1 MQPSLLE
8 EQEEDRGDEG
18 MNRVLKRMKKAAFLC
33 MAVLLVLNTLPANVF
48 AVEGASIST
57 DSSGGPVSAVGK
69 NPSADSG
76 GEPAPASGES
86 LSADSSGE
94 PVPASG
100 ESLSADSS
108 GEPAPASGESASIDS
123 SASPVFTIEVS
134 AITDSGTTLEF
145 TSDQDGTIYYLIQ
158 ETAKDK
164 PDVDSLKASESFK
177 ITAGLPVAIDTR
189 GLLYNT
195 AYTVYGI
202 AVIEGGP
209 EDSIVSE
216 NFTTAMGEQ
225 AAPVVS
231 LLAAQ
236 LTSDGAELIFES
248 DQAGTYY
255 CLINEEQADTPDAQ
269 AVKAPDEEAVK
280 ETGAILADSAIT
292 VSVTAELDAK
302 KQYTAYL
309 AVENENGM
317 LSEVQSL
324 PITAAM
330 MLRGIMAAG
339 TPDTSWYNISA
350 SSFEISTADQ
360 LAGLAQLLT
369 NADSSGV
376 DNFSGKSIKLT
387 NDIDLSAYQSGTG
400 WIPIGNS
407 PSFSGTFDGNGKT
420 ITGLEITGVEDGR
433 NCGLFSTVVD
443 GTVKNLRLE
452 GISIQLSESHYTGGI
467 VGNMGSGIIENCYV
481 SGMIS
486 VNGGIRIGGITGF
499 ASGGNIR
506 NCVSTVNVTG
516 QNNIGG
522 IAGAL
527 TASIENCYARGSIAA
542 TADKSYSAG
551 GIAGTI
557 AGSASIR
564 NCAAL
569 NSSIKGTNDNSGRIF
584 GLKSGAPTTTNNYA
598 SGAMKVNNEV
608 VVGGSADNKDGVS
621 KSEEEW
627 ITAATWGSSNLNWD
641 PAIWDISE
649 GNLPSLKVFG
659 AAAPPAFISITEDP
673 VSITNVI
680 VGSISG
686 TLSVAAEV
694 TPSGSLSY
702 QWYQSATDSNA
713 GGTAISGANSSSFTI
728 PTTLLAGT
736 YYYFCEVSAGTT
748 SVRSNVARVN
758 VSAVADTTAPVPGAA
773 GALQIASN
781 FFSPERILVS
791 WIKATDNVSSQTGLK
806 YYVYRSTA
814 DNISTVQDCESNGTL
829 QNYGGT
835 SDTDSYSA
843 AWPGAGTTYYF
854 NVVVQDE
861 AGNKAVYQPVLRNGI
876 AFAGQPE
883 AATLAVG
890 YISGSLSAAVA
901 SSPGEILSYQ
911 WYHTVNDGYGS
922 PDILDGETNA
932 SFTLPTSLAVGD
944 HYYFCKASIKGG
956 SIWAYSDR
964 AKVTVLSEATVPTI
978 AGPTSMT
985 LEEGYAAA
993 STGMYTITG
1002 TEPIGVLV
1010 KSGDAK
1016 ITWNDTT
1023 KKLDIAAG
1031 LTAGTYPVTLEASHP
1046 SGKKGTL
1053 NFTLTVNPSPVSSIA
1068 IKTSPYALTYKEG
1081 DILNLNGLV
1090 VTLTKSDGNTEDV
1103 TLADF
1108 GAKGIVADPANGD
1121 TLSGGTSTVT
1131 ITINGKTANQPIT
1144 VKYFSPIPGK
1154 PILVE
1159 KTVSSVTLQTM
1170 TSAATD
1176 ARYRLGTEGT
1186 WQNSPSF
1193 TGLSPNT
1200 SYTFYAQ
1207 YPETATYAESPIS
1220 EGLTVITNK
1229 AALSG
1234 TVTIGGTPKYGEE
1247 LSANTS
1253 ALTSVPE
1260 IGASNLGV
1268 LSYQWKRSDTDITGA
1283 NNALYT
1289 LEAADIGETITVVV
1303 TAANCEGAIT
1313 STGLGPV
1320 AKQQQAA
1327 PAAPTLYNKTA
1338 DMVTLDTVSGMEYLK
1353 DGATWQTS
1361 NAFGSLDP
1369 DTEYTFYMRLKGTT
1383 TKESSPASLPLIV
1396 KTHKA
1401 ALSGT
1406 VTIGGTPKYGALLL
1420 AVTTGLNTT
1429 PAIPDLGELS
1439 YLWKRDGS
1447 VIAGA
1452 NSESYILSSD
1462 DIGKTITIAV
1472 TSANCEGNVTSAA
1485 TAVVEKADGGTAPIV
1500 TGSYT
1505 GNGST
1510 FTYTVNA
1517 ITGAEYKLDSGI
1529 WQDSNVFTG
1538 IAPLSSHTFYVRVRE
1553 TATQKAGE
1561 SGDTGAIIFAKLND
1575 RPVPALNYTVSEGD
1589 FPKTI
1594 TITEAPGA
1602 EYSFNGSS
1610 FSSARTYTSNHSENV
1625 TLSIRLA
1632 ETDTHSVSAT
1642 NSLSINTAN
1651 KNQTAPDVFTLI
1663 YEGINDTSYTVTIPE
1678 TTGAEYSFD
1687 GTSWSGTYTKTGC
1700 MPGETIT
1707 GYKRMAARPGY
1718 NASAAVSDSAALPMF
1733 RVKTPTASPN
1743 GGTFTGSQSITL
1755 FSQTEDAEIYY
1766 TTDGSMPT
1774 IGSTLYT
1781 ASFSLVQTASV
1792 NAIAVKTGMMDSEVL
1807 TVTFTKQ
1814 SENKGSSGDGSSSGS
1829 SSSSGGSSSSY
1840 GSTTKNTATS
1850 SGKKPNQPVTAAA
1863 SVMATAGVSGTASA
1877 AISDKSVT
1885 DAIAKAQE
1893 EAKRQGKTA
1902 NGISVELNVTI
1913 PRGAT
1918 SLSVTLTSSS
1928 LNSLVSAGVSSLE
1941 INGSF
1946 IRVNLDRKALTEV
1959 KKQSSGS
1966 ISITITPK
1974 TKLSASAK
1982 AMTGTRP
1989 LYDITVSC
1997 LKDGKTTAISTFDGG
2012 IVTIAIPYKPGKN
2025 EAAGCLYGVYMDAAG
2040 KVTRVEGSAYDAS
2053 TGAVLIPTGHLSV
2066 YGVGYTAPLQKFVD
2080 TSNHW
2085 AKDSIDYVAGRGLIT
2100 GTFDMTFFPDNAMT
2114 RGMLATALGR
2124 LAGVDTKLY
2133 PTNSFTDVKADS
2145 DFRPYIEWAH
2155 KNGIIQGIG
2164 NQQFAPDRAI
2174 TREEI
2179 SLILQY
2185 YAKATG
2191 YTLPVTRD
2199 AVTYADASRIGNM
2212 YKTSVTAMQQAGIMM
2227 SGSGNKFN
2235 PGDNATRAEVSAML
2249 HRYIKLT
2256 IDPSTAQGWAL
2267 DDAGQWLYYKNG
2279 KPLTG
2284 TQIIDGVEY
2293 YFNADGIRG
2302 IGR

>member
-1 MQPSLLE
+1 M
-8 EQEEDRGDEG
+8 
-18 MNRVLKRMKKAAFLC
+18 
-33 MAVLLVLNTLPANVF
+33 
-48 AVEGASIST
+48 
-57 DSSGGPVSAVGK
+57 
-69 NPSADSG
+69 
-76 GEPAPASGES
+76 EPAPAAGES
-86 LSADSSGE
+86 MGADSS
-94 PVPASG
+94 V
-100 ESLSADSS
+100 
-108 GEPAPASGESASIDS
+108 EPAPAAGESASTGS
-123 SASPVFTIEVS
+123 SALPVLVIGVS

-145 TSDQDGTIYYLIQ
+145 TSDQDGTVYYLIQ

-164 PDVDSLKASESFK
+164 PDVDTLKASESVK
-177 ITAGLPVAIDTR
+177 VTAGLPVAIDTR
-189 GLLYNT
+189 GLLRNT

-202 AVIEGGP
+202 TVIEGGP
-209 EDSIVSE
+209 EDTIVSE

-236 LTSDGAELIFES
+236 LTSDGAELNFES
-248 DQAGTYY
+248 DQDGTYY
-255 CLINEEQADTPDAQ
+255 CLIDEEQADTPDAQ
-269 AVKAPDEEAVK
+269 IVKAPDEAAVK
-280 ETGAILADSAIT
+280 ENGAVLADSAIT
-292 VSVTAELDAK
+292 VSVTGELDAK

-309 AVENENGM
+309 TVENENGM

-324 PITAAM
+324 PVTAPM

-339 TPDTSWYNISA
+339 TPDTSWYNTSA

-360 LAGLAQLLT
+360 LAGLALLLT

-400 WIPIGNS
+400 WVPIGNN

-420 ITGLEITGVEDGR
+420 IRGLEISGAESGYS
-433 NCGLFSTVVD
+433 CGLFSSVAN

-452 GISIQLSESHYTGGI
+452 EISIQLSENHISGGI
-467 VGNMGSGIIENCYV
+467 AANLASGTIENCYV
-481 SGMIS
+481 SGMVS
-486 VNGGIRIGGITGF
+486 VSGGLRIGGITGY
-499 ASGGNIR
+499 ASGGTVR
-506 NCVSTVNVTG
+506 NCVSTVNVSG
-516 QNNIGG
+516 QSYIGG

-527 TASIENCYARGSIAA
+527 NTSVENCYATGNITAIASGSNR
-542 TADKSYSAG
+542 AG
-551 GIAGTI
+551 GIAGNM
-557 AGSASIR
+557 GSSASIH

-569 NSSIKGTNDNSGRIF
+569 NSTIIGSAANSGRIF
-584 GLKSGAPTTTNNYA
+584 GEKNGAAVTTNNYA
-598 SGAMKVNNEV
+598 SSAMLVNGAAVA
-608 VVGGSADNKDGVS
+608 GGSADDKDGAP
-621 KSEEEW
+621 KSGAEW
-627 ITAATWGSSNLNWD
+627 LTAVTWGSAGLNWD
-641 PAIWDISE
+641 TAIWNISE
-649 GNLPSLKVFG
+649 GSLPSLQVFG
-659 AAAPPAFISITEDP
+659 AAAPPAIISITEQP
-673 VSITNVI
+673 ASVTNAI
-680 VGSISG
+680 AGSISG
-686 TLSVAAEV
+686 MLSVAAEV

-702 QWYQSATDSNA
+702 QWYQSTTDSNA

-728 PTTLLAGT
+728 PVTLSAGT
-736 YYYFCEVSAGTT
+736 YYYFCEVSAGT
-748 SVRSNVARVN
+748 SSARSNAARVN
-758 VSAVADTTAPVPGAA
+758 VSAVADTTAPVPGTA
-773 GALQIASN
+773 GTLQIASN

-791 WIKATDNVSSQTGLK
+791 WTKATDNVSGQTGLK
-806 YYVYRSTA
+806 YYVYRSAA
-814 DNISTVQDCESNGTL
+814 DNISTVQGCESNGTL

-835 SDTDSYSA
+835 SDIDSYSA

-861 AGNKAVYQPVLRNGI
+861 AGNKAAYQPVLRNGI
-876 AFAGQPE
+876 AFAGQPK

-890 YISGSLSAAVA
+890 YVSGSLSAAAV
-901 SSPGEILSYQ
+901 SSSGEIISYQ

-944 HYYFCKASIKGG
+944 HYYFCKAGIKGG

-964 AKVTVLSEATVPTI
+964 AKVTVLSEATAPTI
-978 AGPTSMT
+978 TGPTSMT
-985 LEEGYAAA
+985 LEEGYAAT
-993 STGMYTITG
+993 STGMYTVTG
-1002 TEPIGVLV
+1002 TEPIGTPV
-1010 KSGDAK
+1010 KAGDAK
-1016 ITWNDTT
+1016 ITWNDMT

-1053 NFTLTVNPSPVSSIA
+1053 NFTLTVNPSPVNSIA
-1068 IKTSPYALTYKEG
+1068 IKTSPSTLTYKEG

-1103 TLADF
+1103 ALADF

-1131 ITINGKTANQPIT
+1131 ITISGKTANQPIT
-1144 VKYFSPIPGK
+1144 VKYLSPVPGK
-1154 PILVE
+1154 PILAE
-1159 KTVSSVTLQTM
+1159 KTVSSVTLQIM
-1170 TSAATD
+1170 TGGATD

-1207 YPETATYAESPIS
+1207 YPETATHAESPIS

-1268 LSYQWKRSDTDITGA
+1268 LSYQWKRSGMDITGA

-1313 STGLGPV
+1313 STGSGPV

-1338 DMVTLDTVSGMEYLK
+1338 DTVTLDTVLGMEYFK
-1353 DGATWQTS
+1353 DGGTWQTS
-1361 NAFGSLDP
+1361 NAFDSLDP
-1369 DTEYTFYMRLKGTT
+1369 DTEYTFYMRLKGTA
-1383 TKESSPASLPLIV
+1383 TKEPSPASLPLIV

-1406 VTIGGTPKYGALLL
+1406 VIIGGTPKYGVLLL

-1439 YLWKRDGS
+1439 YQWKRDGS

-1452 NSESYILSSD
+1452 NSESYILSSV
-1462 DIGKTITIAV
+1462 DIGKTITVAV

-1538 IAPLSSHTFYVRVRE
+1538 IAPLSSHTFYARFRE
-1553 TATQKAGE
+1553 TVTQKAGE
-1561 SGDTGAIIFAKLND
+1561 AGDTGVISFDRLND
-1575 RPVPALNYTVSEGD
+1575 RPAPALNYVVSEGD

-1594 TITEAPGA
+1594 TVTEVPGA

-1678 TTGAEYSFD
+1678 TAGAEYSFD
-1687 GTSWSGTYTKTGC
+1687 GTSWSSTYTKTGC
-1700 MPGETIT
+1700 MPGETVT

-1718 NASAAVSDSAALPMF
+1718 NASAAVSNSAALPMF
-1733 RVKTPTASPN
+1733 RVKTPVASPN

-1774 IGSTLYT
+1774 TGSTLYT
-1781 ASFSLVQTASV
+1781 ASFSLVQTAAV
-1792 NAIAVKTGMMDSEVL
+1792 KAIAVKAGMTDSKVL
-1807 TVTFTKQ
+1807 SVTFTKK
-1814 SENKGSSGDGSSSGS
+1814 SKNEGSSGDGSSSDGS
-1829 SSSSGGSSSSY
+1829 A
-1840 GSTTKNTATS
+1840 TQNTATP

-1863 SVMATAGVSGTASA
+1863 SVMAATGVSGTASA
-1877 AISDKSVT
+1877 AIPDKSVT

-1959 KKQSSGS
+1959 RKQSSGS
-1966 ISITITPK
+1966 ISITIAPQ

-1989 LYDITVSC
+1989 LYDITISG
-1997 LKDGKTTAISTFDGG
+1997 LKDGKTTAISTFNGG
-2012 IVTIAIPYKPGKN
+2012 IVIIAIPYKPGKN
-2025 EAAGCLYGVYMDAAG
+2025 EAAGCLYGVYMDASG
-2040 KVTRVEGSAYDAS
+2040 KVTRIEGSAYDANA
-2053 TGAVLIPTGHLSV
+2053 GAVLIPTGHLSV
-2066 YGVGYTAPLQKFVD
+2066 YGVGYTAPVQKFVD
-2080 TSNHW
+2080 TGSHW

-2114 RGMLATALGR
+2114 RGMLVTALGR

-2133 PTNSFTDVKADS
+2133 PTNSFTDVKTDS
-2145 DFRPYIEWAH
+2145 DFRPYIEWAY

-2179 SLILQY
+2179 SLILQS

-2199 AVTYADASRIGNM
+2199 AVTYADASSIGSM
-2212 YKTSVTAMQQAGIMM
+2212 YKTAVTAMQQAGIMM

-2235 PGDNATRAEVSAML
+2235 PRDDATRAEVSVML
-2249 HRYIKLT
+2249 HRYIKLS

-2267 DDAGQWLYYKNG
+2267 NDAGQWLYYKDG
-2279 KPLTG
+2279 KLLTG
-2284 TQIIDGVEY
+2284 TQTIDSVEY

>member
-1 MQPSLLE
+1 
-8 EQEEDRGDEG
+8 
-18 MNRVLKRMKKAAFLC
+18 MNRVIKKVKKVAFLC

-48 AVEGASIST
+48 AVEGESAGT
-57 DSSGGPVSAVGK
+57 DSGGGPVSAVG
-69 NPSADSG
+69 
-76 GEPAPASGES
+76 ES
-86 LSADSSGE
+86 LSADSGGGLT
-94 PVPASG
+94 PLSG
-100 ESLSADSS
+100 ESPSADSNGEPAPAADGSSSADSS
-108 GEPAPASGESASIDS
+108 GEPAPAAGESASTDS
-123 SASPVFTIEVS
+123 SASPVLTIGVS
-134 AITDSGTTLEF
+134 AITDSGTTIEF
-145 TSDQDGTIYYLIQ
+145 TSDQDGTVYYLIQ
-158 ETAKDK
+158 ETAKNK
-164 PDVDSLKASESFK
+164 PDADTLKVSESVK
-177 ITAGLPVAIDTR
+177 ITAGLPAVIDTR
-189 GLLYNT
+189 NLMRNT

-202 AVIEGGP
+202 AVIEGRP
-209 EDSIVSE
+209 EDNIVSE
-216 NFTTAMGEQ
+216 NFTTDMGEQ
-225 AAPVVS
+225 ATPVVS

-248 DQAGTYY
+248 DQDGTYY
-255 CLINEEQADTPDAQ
+255 CLIDEEQADAPDAQ
-269 AVKAPDEEAVK
+269 TVKAPDEAAVK
-280 ETGAILADSAIT
+280 ENGAILAESAIT
-292 VSVTAELDAK
+292 VSVTGELDAQ

-309 AVENENGM
+309 TVENEKGM

-324 PITAAM
+324 PVTAPM

-339 TPDTSWYNISA
+339 TPDTSWYNTSA
-350 SSFEISTADQ
+350 STFEISTADQ
-360 LAGLAQLLT
+360 LAGLALLLT

-387 NDIDLSAYQSGTG
+387 NDIDLSAYQSGNG
-400 WIPIGNS
+400 WVAIGNN

-420 ITGLEITGVEDGR
+420 IRGLEISGAESGYS
-433 NCGLFSTVVD
+433 CGLFSSVVN

-452 GISIQLSESHYTGGI
+452 EISIQLSENHITGGI
-467 VGNMGSGIIENCYV
+467 VANLASGTIGNCYV

-486 VNGGIRIGGITGF
+486 VSGGLRIGGITGY
-499 ASGGNIR
+499 ASGGTVK
-506 NCVSTVNVTG
+506 NCVSTVNVSG
-516 QNNIGG
+516 QSYIGG

-527 TASIENCYARGSIAA
+527 NTSVENCYATGNITAVASGSNR
-542 TADKSYSAG
+542 AG
-551 GIAGTI
+551 GIAGNMGSS
-557 AGSASIR
+557 AGIR
-564 NCAAL
+564 GCAAL
-569 NSSIKGTNDNSGRIF
+569 NGTIMGSGANSGRIF
-584 GLKSGAPTTTNNYA
+584 GEKNSAAVSANNYA
-598 SGAMKVNNEV
+598 SSTMLVNGSAV
-608 VVGGSADNKDGVS
+608 AGGSADDKDGVP
-621 KSEEEW
+621 KSGAEW
-627 ITAATWGSSNLNWD
+627 LTAATWGSAVLNWD
-641 PAIWDISE
+641 AAIWNISE
-649 GNLPSLKVFG
+649 GSLPSLQVFG
-659 AAAPPAFISITEDP
+659 AAAPSAIISITEHP
-673 VSITNVI
+673 ASITNAI
-680 VGSISG
+680 AGSISG
-686 TLSVAAEV
+686 MLSVVAEV

-702 QWYQSATDSNA
+702 QWYQNTTDSNS

-728 PTTLLAGT
+728 PVTLSAGT
-736 YYYFCEVSAGTT
+736 YYYFCEVRAGT
-748 SVRSNVARVN
+748 SSARSNAARVN
-758 VSAVADTTAPVPGAA
+758 VSAVADTTAPVPGAV
-773 GALQIASN
+773 GTLQVASN

-791 WIKATDNVSSQTGLK
+791 WTKATDSVSSQTGLK

-814 DNISTVQDCESNGTL
+814 NDISAVQDCENNGTL

-843 AWPGAGTTYYF
+843 TWPGAGTTYYF

-861 AGNKAVYQPVLRNGI
+861 AGNKAAYQPVLRNGI
-876 AFAGQPE
+876 AFAKQPK
-883 AATLAVG
+883 ATTLAAG
-890 YISGSLSAAVA
+890 YVSGSLSVAAVSA
-901 SSPGEILSYQ
+901 PEETLSYQ

-922 PDILDGETNA
+922 PDVLSGETNA
-932 SFTLPTSLAVGD
+932 SFTLPASLAAGD
-944 HYYFCKASIKGG
+944 HYYFCKVSIKGG

-964 AKVTVLSEATVPTI
+964 AKITVLSEATVPTI
-978 AGPTSMT
+978 TGPTSMT
-985 LEEGYAAA
+985 LEEGYAAT

-1002 TEPIGVLV
+1002 TEPIGVPV
-1010 KSGDAK
+1010 KAGNAK

-1023 KKLDIAAG
+1023 KKLDIAEG
-1031 LTAGTYPVTLEASHP
+1031 LTVGTYPVTLEASHP

-1068 IKTSPYALTYKEG
+1068 IKTSPAILTYKEG

-1090 VTLTKSDGNTEDV
+1090 VTLMKSDGNTEDV
-1103 TLADF
+1103 ALADF
-1108 GAKGIVADPANGD
+1108 GAKGIITNPANGD

-1131 ITINGKTANQPIT
+1131 ITVNGKTVNQLIT
-1144 VKYFSPIPGK
+1144 VKYLSPVPGK

-1170 TSAATD
+1170 TSGGTD

-1207 YPETATYAESPIS
+1207 YPETVTHAESPIS

-1234 TVTIGGTPKYGEE
+1234 TVTIAGTPKYGEE
-1247 LSANTS
+1247 LSVNTS

-1268 LSYQWKRSDTDITGA
+1268 LSYQWKRSGTDITGA

-1289 LEAADIGETITVVV
+1289 LDAADIGETITVAV
-1303 TAANCEGAIT
+1303 TTANCEGTIT
-1313 STGLGPV
+1313 STGSGPV

-1327 PAAPTLYNKTA
+1327 PAAPALYNKTA
-1338 DMVTLDTVSGMEYLK
+1338 DTITLNPVLGMEYLE
-1353 DGATWQTS
+1353 DGGTWQTS
-1361 NAFGSLDP
+1361 NTFDSLDP

-1383 TKESSPASLPLIV
+1383 TKEPSPASLPFIV

-1401 ALSGT
+1401 TLSGT
-1406 VTIGGTPKYGALLL
+1406 VTVGGTPKYGALLL
-1420 AVTTGLNTT
+1420 AGTTGLNTT

-1439 YLWKRDGS
+1439 YQWKRNGGA
-1447 VIAGA
+1447 IAGA
-1452 NSESYILSSD
+1452 NSESYILSSG
-1462 DIGKTITIAV
+1462 DIGKTITVAV
-1472 TSANCEGNVTSAA
+1472 TSANCEGNITSAA
-1485 TAVVEKADGGTAPIV
+1485 TAVVEKADGSTAPVV

-1510 FTYTVNA
+1510 FTYTINA

-1529 WQDSNVFTG
+1529 WQDNNVFTG

-1553 TATQKAGE
+1553 TAIQKAGE
-1561 SGDTGAIIFAKLND
+1561 AGDTGLISFARLND
-1575 RPVPALNYTVSEGD
+1575 RPVPALNYVVSEGD

-1594 TITEAPGA
+1594 TITEVPGA

-1632 ETDTHSVSAT
+1632 ETDTHSVSST

-1651 KNQTAPDVFTLI
+1651 KNQTAPDIFTLI

-1678 TTGAEYSFD
+1678 TAGAEYSFD
-1687 GTSWSGTYTKTGC
+1687 GTSWSSTYTKTGC
-1700 MPGETIT
+1700 MPGETVT

-1718 NASAAVSDSAALPMF
+1718 NASAAVSNSAALPVF
-1733 RVKTPTASPN
+1733 RVKTPAASPN
-1743 GGTFTGSQSITL
+1743 GGTFAGSQSITL

-1781 ASFSLVQTASV
+1781 ASFRLVQTMTV
-1792 NAIAVKTGMMDSEVL
+1792 KAIAVKTGMADSEVL
-1807 TVTFTKQ
+1807 SVTFTKQ
-1814 SENKGSSGDGSSSGS
+1814 SGNEGSSGDDSSSGNS
-1829 SSSSGGSSSSY
+1829 PSSGGNSSSD
-1840 GSTTKNTATS
+1840 GSATKNTVTS
-1850 SGKKPNQPVTAAA
+1850 SGKKPNQPVTASA
-1863 SVMATAGVSGTASA
+1863 SVVTTAGVSGTASA
-1877 AISDKSVT
+1877 AIPDKSVT

-1893 EAKRQGKTA
+1893 EAKRQGKAA

-1918 SLSVTLTSSS
+1918 ALSVMLTSSS
-1928 LNSLVSAGVSSLE
+1928 LNSLVSAGVSSFE

-1946 IRVNLDRKALTEV
+1946 IRMNLDQKALTEV
-1959 KKQSSGS
+1959 MKQSNGS
-1966 ISITITPK
+1966 ISITIAPK
-1974 TKLSASAK
+1974 TKFSSSSK
-1982 AMTGTRP
+1982 AMAGTRP
-1989 LYDITVSC
+1989 LYDITVSYP
-1997 LKDGKTTAISTFDGG
+1997 KDGKATAISTFNGG

-2025 EAAGCLYGVYMDAAG
+2025 EAVGCLYGVYMDATG
-2040 KVTRVEGSAYDAS
+2040 KVTRIEGSAYDANA
-2053 TGAVLIPTGHLSV
+2053 GAVLIPTGHLSV

-2080 TSNHW
+2080 TGSHW

-2100 GTFDMTFFPDNAMT
+2100 GTFDMTFFPDTAMT
-2114 RGMLATALGR
+2114 RGMLVTALGR

-2133 PTNSFTDVKADS
+2133 ATNTFTDVKADS
-2145 DFRPYIEWAH
+2145 DFHPYIEWAY

-2179 SLILQY
+2179 SLILQN

-2199 AVTYADASRIGNM
+2199 AVNYADASSIGSM
-2212 YKTSVTAMQQAGIMM
+2212 YKTAVTAMQQAGIMM
-2227 SGSGNKFN
+2227 SGNGNKFN
-2235 PGDNATRAEVSAML
+2235 PKDHATRAEVSIML

-2267 DDAGQWLYYKNG
+2267 NDAGQWLYYKDG

-2284 TQIIDGVEY
+2284 TQTVDSVEY